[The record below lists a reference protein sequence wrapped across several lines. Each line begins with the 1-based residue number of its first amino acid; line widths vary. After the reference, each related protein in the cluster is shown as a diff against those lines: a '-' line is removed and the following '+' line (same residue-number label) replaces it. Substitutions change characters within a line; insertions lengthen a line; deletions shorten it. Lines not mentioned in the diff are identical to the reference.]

1 MSRTTIRRCCSSRRL
16 LFGRTSDKN
25 NSFSTT
31 RQHRKPFLNSPS
43 RILPIDFQFFN
54 ICSIKRRG
62 SSQQLRL
69 YHDDYLSTSTKKS
82 TKKSNNRPYNI
93 CDNSKIKILES
104 KVSNLN
110 DDEIDTGGVIY
121 TCHDDKTKK
130 KEDIITW
137 NVTNNRNKDNDPSL
151 YIQLQT
157 ISKKML
163 STILPAQ
170 YPKSVSQGYLGF
182 ASFCFT
188 ASVAGSAAMV
198 LSTQTLLLAVGI
210 VGQNIPHASIMAGA
224 LNWILKDFIGQLG
237 GIIFAS
243 RMGKTKAFDS
253 DPKRWRMISAIA
265 LDSATL
271 LEILSPLF
279 HQSMILPVA
288 SIANIGKNIGFL
300 TASASR
306 AALHQ
311 SLAISGNLGDV
322 TAKSGSQSILASLVG
337 TSLGIGLSTTILQHD
352 TFNFG
357 ICFICLS
364 AIHQGCTFMSLRNVP
379 LTYLNRHR
387 LHLVLEEY
395 LQSEKILAPIDIA
408 KVEQFVPFLSNDSTR
423 NWLNIGR
430 PMGEVCRSPN
440 DLDNCLMLVP
450 DEEYLIKFHKNTHE
464 IDLIYFIDAKEDDIL
479 RGMYH
484 AYRIR
489 HTHQQ
494 MTMSSAAA
502 DTSGNIQPQSSNR
515 EKTSSNNEMSSCEGI
530 TLETHIEVEENFP
543 HLFEQLRTQG
553 WNIGS
558 KVTNIEDSNA
568 SRIRIKS

>member
-1 MSRTTIRRCCSSRRL
+1 MSRTTIRRCCSPRI
-16 LFGRTSDKN
+16 FGLTS
-25 NSFSTT
+25 ST
-31 RQHRKPFLNSPS
+31 RQHVKSFLNCFF
-43 RILPIDFQFFN
+43 LQF
-54 ICSIKRRG
+54 RYG
-62 SSQQLRL
+62 SSTRIIPIAI
-69 YHDDYLSTSTKKS
+69 STKKS
-82 TKKSNNRPYNI
+82 TKSNNRPYNI
-93 CDNSKIKILES
+93 CGNSKIKILES

-110 DDEIDTGGVIY
+110 DDEDDTGGVIY

-137 NVTNNRNKDNDPSL
+137 NVTNRNKYDDSSL
-151 YIQLQT
+151 HIQLQT

-170 YPKSVSQGYLGF
+170 YPKSVAQGYLGF
-182 ASFCFT
+182 ASFCLT

-210 VGQNIPHASIMAGA
+210 IGQNVPQASIMAGA
-224 LNWILKDFIGQLG
+224 LNWIIKDFMGQLG

-253 DPKRWRMISAIA
+253 DPKRWRMVSAIA

-279 HQSMILPVA
+279 HQSLILPVA

-337 TSLGIGLSTTILQHD
+337 TSLGIGLSTILQHD

-379 LTYLNRHR
+379 LTHLNRHR

-395 LQSEKILAPIDIA
+395 LQSGNILTPIDIA
-408 KVEQFVPFLSNDSTR
+408 KVEQFIPFLSNGSTR

-430 PMGEVCRSPN
+430 PMGEVCRNPN
-440 DLDNCLMLVP
+440 DLEKCLMLVP
-450 DEEYLIKFHKNTHE
+450 DEEYLIKFHKITHD
-464 IDLIYFIDAKEDDIL
+464 IDLIYFVDSTEKDVI
-479 RGMYH
+479 RGIYH

-494 MTMSSAAA
+494 MTTSISSAAN
-502 DTSGNIQPQSSNR
+502 TSNNMQPQSLNR
-515 EKTSSNNEMSSCEGI
+515 EKTSSNEISCKGI
-530 TLETHIEVEENFP
+530 TLDTHIEVEEHFP
-543 HLFEQLRTQG
+543 HLFEQLRIQG

>member
-1 MSRTTIRRCCSSRRL
+1 MTTRRCCSPRI
-16 LFGRTSDKN
+16 FGLTS
-25 NSFSTT
+25 SST
-31 RQHRKPFLNSPS
+31 RQHIKPFLNC
-43 RILPIDFQFFN
+43 FFLQY
-54 ICSIKRRG
+54 RYYG
-62 SSQQLRL
+62 SSTRIIPIAL
-69 YHDDYLSTSTKKS
+69 STKKS
-82 TKKSNNRPYNI
+82 TKSNTRSYNI
-93 CDNSKIKILES
+93 CGNNKIKVLES

-110 DDEIDTGGVIY
+110 DDEDDTGGVIY
-121 TCHDDKTKK
+121 TCRDDNGKTAKK

-137 NVTNNRNKDNDPSL
+137 NVTNRNKYDNSSL
-151 YIQLQT
+151 HIQLQT

-163 STILPAQ
+163 STFLPAQ
-170 YPKSVSQGYLGF
+170 YPKSVAQGYLGF

-210 VGQNIPHASIMAGA
+210 VGQNVPQASIMAGA
-224 LNWILKDFIGQLG
+224 LNWIIKDFMGQLG

-253 DPKRWRMISAIA
+253 DPKRWRMVSAIA

-279 HQSMILPVA
+279 HQSLILPVA

-337 TSLGIGLSTTILQHD
+337 TSLGIGLSAILQHD

-357 ICFICLS
+357 ICFMCLS

-379 LTYLNRHR
+379 LTHLNRHR

-395 LQSEKILAPIDIA
+395 IQSGSILTPIDIA
-408 KVEQFVPFLSNDSTR
+408 KVEQFIPFLSNDSTR

-430 PMGEVCRSPN
+430 PMGEVCRNPN
-440 DLDNCLMLVP
+440 DLEKCLMLVP
-450 DEEYLIKFHKNTHE
+450 DEEYLIKFHKNTHD
-464 IDLIYFIDAKEDDIL
+464 IDLIYFVDSTEKDVI
-479 RGMYH
+479 RGIYH

-494 MTMSSAAA
+494 MTTTSISSAAN
-502 DTSGNIQPQSSNR
+502 TSNNMQPESSNQ
-515 EKTSSNNEMSSCEGI
+515 EKTSNNEMQCKGI
-530 TLETHIEVEENFP
+530 TRETHIEVEECFP